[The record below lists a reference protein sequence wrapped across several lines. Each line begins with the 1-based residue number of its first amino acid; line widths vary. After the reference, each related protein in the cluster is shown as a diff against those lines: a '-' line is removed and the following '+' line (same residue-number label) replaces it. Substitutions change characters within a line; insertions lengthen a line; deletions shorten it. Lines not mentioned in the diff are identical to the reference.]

1 MQATDFSSAR
11 AGQAIRT
18 LQHDWAFIPA
28 RLPPELTWDAAL
40 VSAVAESERD
50 IANLATRANRFAFP
64 RIMIEPS
71 FEENRREV
79 EPHSRGHC

>member
-1 MQATDFSSAR
+1 MQATDFSSTR
-11 AGQAIRT
+11 AGRAIRT
-18 LQHDWAFIPA
+18 LKHYWTFIPA

-50 IANLATRANRFAFP
+50 MANLATRANRFAFP
-64 RIMIEPS
+64 RIMIKPS